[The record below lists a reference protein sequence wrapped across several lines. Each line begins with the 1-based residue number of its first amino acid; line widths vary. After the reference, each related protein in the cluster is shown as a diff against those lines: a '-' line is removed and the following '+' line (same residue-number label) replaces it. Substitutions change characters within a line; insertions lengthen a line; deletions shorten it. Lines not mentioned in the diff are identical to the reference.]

1 MKQTDPQALREVWAW
16 KAQAA
21 QEVEDLPTDEAVRK
35 RLEDAL
41 QTTRTLGIPLSNV
54 LNMARLPQAS
64 NQ

>member
-21 QEVEDLPTDEAVRK
+21 HEVEDLPTDEAIKK

-41 QTTRTLGIPLSNV
+41 HTTRTLGIPLSNA
-54 LNMARLPQAS
+54 LNIARLPQVS